1 MVNDRFGHM
10 NGDLALRTI
19 GEAMQAVAGK
29 EELVPVSAAMNIMS
43 LELVIQKIWQS
54 SLIKDFRVSCR
65 L

>member
-1 MVNDRFGHM
+1 MDNLKVVNDRFGHM

-29 EELVPVSAAMNIMS
+29 EDACATVSAAMNIMS

-54 SLIKDFRVSCR
+54 SL
-65 L
+65 